1 MKTDDVQDRRLDWA
15 LREISGAEHPP
26 DLTAQVVARWRA
38 GDGAELP
45 RVPELLTGVAP
56 ERPHGARW
64 FAAAALLG
72 GALVV
77 AGLAWRARGDATA
90 AGPDPDPVRVF
101 SRADIE
107 ALPATTQAVEA
118 HGLDDAGVAAL
129 ARLRDL
135 RWLEIRYHQAMVLG
149 LGLKTVVPKQAPPC
163 MTARS
168 LVTLSEMPT
177 LQTLRL
183 RGAHGITEAMPR
195 GGTGGGPE
203 AIAAGTLGL
212 LSRLPL
218 LEDLALSHFDTPAYV
233 LRELP
238 RLRMLRRLDLSA
250 NYGVD
255 EDAIAAILQCRKL
268 EVVVLRACMTLP
280 GESIARLSELPELRE
295 LDVGEI
301 AELSWRSA
309 PRELLGPVAQAWRD
323 LAPATRRAE
332 CGVTDV
338 ALAGLAPAKHL
349 RVLRMSQSRCTR
361 AGLAALREFPA
372 LESLD
377 LFGVSPEPQRLDELA
392 DLLPPLGELIACGNF
407 SDAFCR
413 KLRASQP
420 RLARLELPACYAITD
435 QGLAD
440 LLAIATLRYLDIR
453 QSRGLTVA
461 AMTSLRAAKQLEFL
475 DLRHIDWVAPEHLR
489 ELRAALPGLR
499 TLLANVDGADPVPA
513 GR

>member
-1 MKTDDVQDRRLDWA
+1 MKTDDEHDRRLDWA
-15 LREISGAEHPP
+15 LREVSGAERPP
-26 DLTAQVVARWRA
+26 DLSAQVVARWRA
-38 GDGAELP
+38 GEAAELP
-45 RVPELLTGVAP
+45 RVPEAIFGAAP
-56 ERPHGARW
+56 MRPLAARW

-77 AGLAWRARGDATA
+77 AGLAWRGRGDAA
-90 AGPDPDPVRVF
+90 AVSPDPEPVRVF
-101 SRADIE
+101 SQADIE
-107 ALPATTQAVEA
+107 ALPVTTQSVQAY
-118 HGLDDAGVAAL
+118 GLDDAGVAAL
-129 ARLRDL
+129 ARLHDL
-135 RWLEIRYHQAMVLG
+135 RWLEIRYPEAMVLG
-149 LGLKTVVPKQAPPC
+149 LGLKTALPKQAPPC

-183 RGAHGITEAMPR
+183 RGAHGITESMPM

-212 LSRLPL
+212 LARLPF

-250 NYGVD
+250 NYGAD
-255 EDAIAAILQCRKL
+255 GDAIAAILRCRKL
-268 EVVVLRACMTLP
+268 EVVVLRACMLLP

-295 LDVGEI
+295 LDVGDI
-301 AELSWRSA
+301 DELNWRSA
-309 PRELLGPVAQAWRD
+309 PRELIGATAQAWRD
-323 LAPATRRAE
+323 LAPALRRTE

-338 ALAGLAPAKHL
+338 ALAGLASAKHL
-349 RVLRMSQSRCTR
+349 RVLRMSHPRCTG
-361 AGLAALREFPA
+361 AGLAALRDFPA
-372 LESLD
+372 LELLD
-377 LFGVSPEPQRLDELA
+377 VFGVSPGPQRLDELA

-420 RLARLELPACYAITD
+420 RLVRLELPACYAITD
-435 QGLAD
+435 QGLAE
-440 LLAIATLRYLDIR
+440 LCAIATLRHLDIR
-453 QSRGLTVA
+453 QSRGLTAA

-489 ELRAALPGLR
+489 DLRAALPRLR
-499 TLLANVDGADPVPA
+499 TLLANVDGADPEPA
-513 GR
+513 RR